1 MCSGLFAFVRLRLN
15 GITDTKVPRIKFGD
29 CSGEKGSEEENP
41 QRIYGSGRQI
51 AEDTFKS

>member
-1 MCSGLFAFVRLRLN
+1 VFAFVRLRLN